1 MDDWQIQIIFTQR
14 NQYHAQ
20 ILCMWNTFS
29 MHITCRIITMHAICE
44 LPTTNIFVWSSN
56 LKICFHT
63 DCFHCSYTR
72 KVFILWLGLK
82 RKHYPVYIIS
92 QIKCTKNIFVWQSG
106 LKTWLHVDC
115 CHSNYQMLKWKV
127 FFISWFGLKMF
138 YSYCQSQVNS
148 K

>member
-1 MDDWQIQIIFTQR
+1 MIGRSKLFLHRGT
-14 NQYHAQ
+14 N
-20 ILCMWNTFS
+20 
-29 MHITCRIITMHAICE
+29 TMHKFCVCE
-44 LPTTNIFVWSSN
+44 TPLACTLHAGSWPCMQFVKTWCSQQSILPTTNIFVWSSN

-106 LKTWLHVDC
+106 LKTWFHVDC

-127 FFISWFGLKMF
+127 FFISWSGLKMF
-138 YSYCQSQVNS
+138 YS
-148 K
+148 